1 MNTSTRSTSFTMTMP
16 MPMPTSSPTI
26 PTSPLLPSAPEFQP
40 NEFTQFFKVQDANTS
55 LPYPTIRQHCYYL
68 RLDIKR
74 DWNAEYAS
82 KDSQKFLE
90 LAAEVENELKVL
102 LTVDSS
108 FKIFLIHAQKD
119 RWSHRRILLTFV
131 MQTMVNFAS
140 EKFENLLRE
149 HVKKEEKIIN
159 ERAYLR
165 DLKVRKTSYA
175 EYEHLVKFGCNP
187 CTVCDQVLK
196 KHRKINVNHPSVKTD
211 ILSFLVVMLS
221 LGLCLT
227 IALLVLLK

>member
-1 MNTSTRSTSFTMTMP
+1 MNTSNHNTSFTMSMP
-16 MPMPTSSPTI
+16 MPSSSPTI
-26 PTSPLLPSAPEFQP
+26 PSSPLLPTAPEFQP
-40 NEFTQFFKVQDANTS
+40 NEFTQFFKVEDANTS
-55 LPYPTIRQHCYYL
+55 LPYPTTRQHCYYL

-90 LAAEVENELKVL
+90 MATEVENELKAL
-102 LTVDSS
+102 LTLDSS

-140 EKFENLLRE
+140 EKFESLLRQ
-149 HVKKEEKIIN
+149 HVKTEEKIIN
-159 ERAYLR
+159 TRAYLR
-165 DLKVRKTSYA
+165 DLKVRKTSNA

-187 CTVCDQVLK
+187 CAVCDQVLK

-221 LGLCLT
+221 LGLLLT
-227 IALLVLLK
+227 ITMLIVLK